1 MFICKILILILIQ
14 SQHQKTILRINCVE
28 RLNYYIIVNLA
39 DMDVVVYCFPFLFWN
54 SAHVDKEEQ
63 VEEKWGK
70 MYLTH
75 PTNCRSRGESD
86 KYVGS

>member
-1 MFICKILILILIQ
+1 
-14 SQHQKTILRINCVE
+14 
-28 RLNYYIIVNLA
+28 
-39 DMDVVVYCFPFLFWN
+39 
-54 SAHVDKEEQ
+54 

-86 KYVGS
+86 KYVGSWKW